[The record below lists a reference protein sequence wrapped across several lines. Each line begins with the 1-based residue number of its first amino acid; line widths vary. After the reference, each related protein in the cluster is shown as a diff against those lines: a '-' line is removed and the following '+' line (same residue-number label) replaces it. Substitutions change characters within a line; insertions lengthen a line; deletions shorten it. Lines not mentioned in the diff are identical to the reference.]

1 MKRKI
6 EQILNIAPGLKG
18 REIARELGEERKT
31 VNSFL
36 DKHRD
41 EFHQDDDYCWYNTSL
56 TAIEFPAGWIDA
68 DKYESAFACCPDLF
82 DSNGQVRF
90 ILPKGCHLLL
100 EPISRF
106 LALANQLDHHGIE
119 VTIDLA
125 NCGNTRSFLNRAGFF
140 DLLSKDIKIIPKR
153 PKSSSAKIFKG
164 NADSLVELG
173 AICPNSKNKDLVV
186 SLHSSFVRKSSID
199 YDLAALTVFSE
210 FIGNVSEHSESE
222 LEGFAALQIYNPPY
236 MKNHIQTVISDSGLG
251 VVPTLRSTL
260 EKYYPVLYKRYPDTG
275 TESDI
280 GLVLEV
286 FSKGRV
292 TRHGK
297 DSGRGLGFESTRAQA
312 SKFDA
317 DLSIRLDSFCL
328 TLPYRDGELSEPII
342 RKGLTKMEGTHI
354 CFDFFID

>member
-6 EQILNIAPGLKG
+6 EQILNTTPGLTG
-18 REIARELGEERKT
+18 REIAKKLGEEKKA

-36 DKHRD
+36 AKHQSV
-41 EFHQDDDYCWYNTSL
+41 FHQDDDYRWYNTVE
-56 TAIEFPAGWIDA
+56 TAIEFPAGWVDA
-68 DKYESAFACCPDLF
+68 DKYESVLACHPDLF
-82 DSNGQVRF
+82 NRKGKIKF
-90 ILPKGCHLLL
+90 TLPEGCNLLL

-106 LALANQLDHHGIE
+106 LALSNQLDHHGIE

-125 NCGNTRSFLNRAGFF
+125 NCSNTRSFLNRAGFF

-153 PKSSSAKIFKG
+153 PKNSTAKIFKG
-164 NADSLVELG
+164 NAESLVELG
-173 AICPNSKNKDLVV
+173 SICPKSKNKELIVG
-186 SLHSSFVRKSSID
+186 LHSSFVRKSSTD
-199 YDLAALTVFSE
+199 YDMAAFTVFSE

-222 LEGFAALQIYNPPY
+222 LDGFAALQIYNPPH
-236 MKNHIQTVISDSGLG
+236 MRNHIQTVISDSGLG

-260 EKYYPVLYKRYPDTG
+260 KKYYPALYKSYPDTG

-297 DSGRGLGFESTRAQA
+297 ESGRGLGFESTREQA

-317 DLSIRLDSFCL
+317 DLSIRLETFCV
-328 TLPYRDGELSEPII
+328 TLPYRDGELSPPLIK
-342 RKGLTKMEGTHI
+342 RDLTKIKGTHI